1 MSNWTENLG
10 IIRWSIVVNGTG
22 GSLKIV
28 DKMEGTQVPFET
40 SNTYD
45 FERKGGTDIRV
56 RTRADEDA
64 SGGTWEYA
72 AHGGNAT
79 PLPAD
84 DWTIDWNDSTVTIGI
99 PETEK
104 GKVYQINI
112 YTQFP
117 MDTFPNG
124 SLVNNTARIDGV
136 DFDSETTAKAMVGGY
151 ADGRPGYG
159 KISLTKNVVSGVG
172 AVPVGFTG
180 PLVGDTYSVNLHW
193 VGLDGT
199 EHDEVVTLNEGQAEL
214 DSLPEFLKGTKAT
227 VTEKAPDDTENYT
240 WESPVFEKAASDS
253 RVAISD
259 DKTEAVV
266 TIGDNRV
273 SSLTIRNTYRPRTAS
288 FSVTKDVVGLD
299 SAEYAGREFSFS
311 YTCGADS
318 GVLKVGAGQT
328 VQSPEF
334 PVGTGCTVVEDG
346 DSAEFAGHVVDVS
359 PESSTVVGAVDG
371 SDDVTVTNTYTEN
384 RPSSVAPLRCPREE
398 ATGSFRR
405 SVRRHWDRS
414 SCYLRSPPADQ
425 SPPRDP
431 PMRGPWK
438 HRLTPAHLPP

>member
-1 MSNWTENLG
+1 
-10 IIRWSIVVNGTG
+10 
-22 GSLKIV
+22 
-28 DKMEGTQVPFET
+28 
-40 SNTYD
+40 
-45 FERKGGTDIRV
+45 
-56 RTRADEDA
+56 
-64 SGGTWEYA
+64 
-72 AHGGNAT
+72 
-79 PLPAD
+79 
-84 DWTIDWNDSTVTIGI
+84 
-99 PETEK
+99 
-104 GKVYQINI
+104 
-112 YTQFP
+112 
-117 MDTFPNG
+117 
-124 SLVNNTARIDGV
+124 
-136 DFDSETTAKAMVGGY
+136 MVGGY